1 MPQVWRDS
9 DVSLWSRYVRC
20 WGQNGKHVLAASISD
35 DPEIGERSCYKG
47 QGGAEEGLA
56 MVDHQHWQLDGSAP
70 ELFQRYLVPAI
81 TAKWAEDLVGR
92 AQPRTGEAVLDIA
105 CGTGVVARLVAKRMA
120 QGHVTGLDLNKGMLA
135 VARTLP
141 SVGVPLDWIEGS
153 ALDLPFPAGKFDL
166 VLCQLG
172 LQFFPDQGRALREMH
187 RVLSPSGRVALSV
200 FSPIER
206 TPGANAFVLAL
217 DRVLGPNASKIKR
230 GEHSF
235 NAPDELRELLTE
247 AGFAKVEVQTVVQ
260 QIAFPSVLDYV
271 RFQLL
276 ATPMAALLSSR
287 DEADR
292 QAAIETFASETASFS
307 DPAMLE
313 RGGFSFGQEAY
324 VGTGLATS

>member
-1 MPQVWRDS
+1 M
-9 DVSLWSRYVRC
+9 
-20 WGQNGKHVLAASISD
+20 A
-35 DPEIGERSCYKG
+35 
-47 QGGAEEGLA
+47 
-56 MVDHQHWQLDGSAP
+56 DHHHYQLVGSAP
-70 ELFQRYLVPAI
+70 ELYQKYLVPAI
-81 TAKWAEDLVGR
+81 TTKWAEDLVGR
-92 AQPRTGEAVLDIA
+92 AQPRAGEAVLDIA
-105 CGTGVVARLVAKRMA
+105 CGTGVVARLAGRRMA

-141 SVGVPLDWIEGS
+141 TEGVPIEWIEGS
-153 ALDLPFPAGKFDL
+153 ALALPFPAGKFDL

-230 GEHSF
+230 AEHSF
-235 NAPDELRELLTE
+235 NAPDELKGLFID
-247 AGFAKVEVQTVVQ
+247 AGFAEVEVQTVVQ
-260 QIAFPSVLDYV
+260 KIVFPSVLDYV

-276 ATPMAALLSSR
+276 ATPQAALLSNR

-292 QAAIETFASETASFS
+292 QAAIKRVASETASFS
-307 DPAMLE
+307 DPEMLE
-313 RGGFSFGQEAY
+313 GGGFSFGQEAY
-324 VGTGLATS
+324 VGTARTTG